1 MLKISILDNP
11 EELRFILQG
20 KLIEPWVSELRA
32 IWEEKSRNV
41 GNRIRVVDLK
51 DATVIDQSGFKTLAM
66 MHDQGARFVAQ
77 GVLTRYFLKCL
88 AKKRGFEFRIEEEKT
103 GRRP

>member
-1 MLKISILDNP
+1 MLKISIVDEP
-11 EELRFILQG
+11 GELRFVLQG

-32 IWEEKSRNV
+32 IWKDRSTNL

-51 DATVIDQSGFKTLAM
+51 DATVIDQSGLKTLAM
-66 MHDQGARFVAQ
+66 MHGEGARFVAQ

-88 AKKRGFEFRIEEEKT
+88 AKKRGFEFRIENEN
-103 GRRP
+103 